1 MCINIC
7 QLSGFKFAFGYY
19 GRFKIGPLERTWGVT
34 LGNLLRRVLIGNIN
48 GIGVKE
54 IKFFVKGKELLKNE
68 FLTFSTIKES
78 IFEIMENLKDIIL
91 ISEIENF
98 SNFDESLVVK
108 QKLQGPCQIFAK
120 DLNFSRF
127 LNLRNP
133 NLYIGTINFKEILE
147 LHLILEPR
155 KKSLVQKVNFKVEEN
170 LGEKIS
176 EQIFLEIWTFGEISP
191 RSVLEKAL
199 FEILDNLEKLISSF

>member
-48 GIGVKE
+48 GISVRD
-54 IKFFVKGKELLKNE
+54 IKFFIEGKELLKNE
-68 FLTFSTIKES
+68 FLTFSTVKEP
-78 IFEIMENLKDIIL
+78 IFEIIENLKSIIL
-91 ISEIENF
+91 IGEVENF
-98 SNFDESLVVK
+98 SNFEESLIVK
-108 QKLQGPCQIFAK
+108 QELQGPCQIFAK
-120 DLNFSRF
+120 DLSFSESF
-127 LNLRNP
+127 SLRNP
-133 NLYIGTINFKEILE
+133 NLYIGTIDFKEILE
-147 LHLILEPR
+147 LHLVLEPD

-170 LGEKIS
+170 PGKKIS

-199 FEILDNLEKLISSF
+199 SKILDNLEKLISNF